1 VFYKEFDLK
10 RNAWDK
16 EKFRNPIADNNIS
29 SGYSGSSQ
37 RKLTTLNKIKQ
48 RNKEE
53 LRVMSIYKQRD
64 RHKFPS

>member
-1 VFYKEFDLK
+1 VFHKEFDLK

-16 EKFRNPIADNNIS
+16 EKFRNPIADNDIS

-48 RNKEE
+48 RKETKKIITSHE
-53 LRVMSIYKQRD
+53 HIQAT
-64 RHKFPS
+64 